1 MLRAVTICWKCALF
15 FISSYCYKNIQVFSL
30 DFIDYRCNPLV
41 VDYSCN
47 QKIYSTI
54 YYRYVLVRGFMEQ
67 QMTDISKAEFEVLE
81 VLWQA
86 YPAAASDIV
95 SRLNEKKTWH
105 EKTVK
110 TLLNRLVKKQ
120 AVSFTKEQRR
130 YLYSPLFARE
140 DYTTEASQSLIERL
154 FSGKVSPLVAGF
166 AKNKSLQKEDV
177 EALKSLIDQWENE
190 HD

>member
-1 MLRAVTICWKCALF
+1 
-15 FISSYCYKNIQVFSL
+15 
-30 DFIDYRCNPLV
+30 
-41 VDYSCN
+41 
-47 QKIYSTI
+47 
-54 YYRYVLVRGFMEQ
+54 MEQ

-81 VLWQA
+81 VLWLA

-95 SRLNEKKTWH
+95 SRLNEKKSWH

-120 AVSFTKEQRR
+120 AVGFTKEQRR

-140 DYTTEASQSLIERL
+140 DYTMEASQSLVERL
-154 FSGKVSPLVAGF
+154 FSGQLSPLVAGF
-166 AKNKSLQKEDV
+166 AKNKHLKKEDV
-177 EALKSLIDQWENE
+177 EALKSVIDQWESE